1 MVLDH
6 THKICYAAISVRT
19 NLELVN
25 KFNTRT
31 GTGFDLHT
39 YQPGT
44 GFILGGHFIDCDYSI
59 NAHSDG
65 DVLLHSI
72 ADAILGAAAL
82 GDIGLFFPDNDQK
95 NKDLDSKQIIELCM
109 NEISKLDLEIY
120 NIDATIICEEPK
132 INPIRKEILTSLAS
146 IFQIDQAKIGL
157 KATTSEKIG
166 IIGKNKAIA
175 VQTAVNLK
183 YKE

>member
-1 MVLDH
+1 M
-6 THKICYAAISVRT
+6 
-19 NLELVN
+19 
-25 KFNTRT
+25 
-31 GTGFDLHT
+31 
-39 YQPGT
+39 
-44 GFILGGHFIDCDYSI
+44 
-59 NAHSDG
+59 
-65 DVLLHSI
+65 HSI

-82 GDIGLFFPDNDQK
+82 GDIGLFFPDHDQK

-183 YKE
+183 YKK